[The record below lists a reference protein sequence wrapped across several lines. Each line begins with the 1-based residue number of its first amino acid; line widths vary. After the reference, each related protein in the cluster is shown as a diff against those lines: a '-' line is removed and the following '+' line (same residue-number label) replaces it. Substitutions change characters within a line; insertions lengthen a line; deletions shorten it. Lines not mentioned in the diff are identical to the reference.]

1 MQTVRTYR
9 EQMPRLGSRK
19 LYILIKQNFGSQA
32 GLPGRDKFV
41 DLLSEQGLL
50 LRIKRRKRYRTTDSE
65 HPFKRYPNLIRD
77 KVFTAPNQAWV
88 SDITYVETRDG
99 VCYLSLITDLY
110 SRKIVGWALGK
121 TLQTI
126 HCRSALQMALQSLS
140 YPQDS
145 RGLIH
150 HSDRGC
156 QYCSFDYVNELKSR
170 GMRISMTESGD
181 PLENAVAERV
191 NGIIKSEWLYGVDI
205 KNYEDC
211 RGRVSRAIKAYN
223 DLRPHMSLDYQTPSE
238 VHDQGA
244 TPKQHWKTF
253 RERNQARQG

>member
-1 MQTVRTYR
+1 M
-9 EQMPRLGSRK
+9 
-19 LYILIKQNFGSQA
+19 
-32 GLPGRDKFV
+32 
-41 DLLSEQGLL
+41 LSEQGLL
-50 LRIKRRKRYRTTDSE
+50 LRIKRRRHYKTTDSN

-77 KVFTAPNQAWV
+77 KVFNAPNQAWAG
-88 SDITYVETRDG
+88 DITYVETRDG

-126 HCRSALQMALQSLS
+126 HCRSALQMALQTLR

-145 RGLIH
+145 KGLIH
-150 HSDRGC
+150 HFDRGC
-156 QYCSFDYVNELKSR
+156 QYCSYDYVNELKSR
-170 GMRISMTESGD
+170 GVRISMTESGD

-223 DLRPHMSLDYQTPSE
+223 NLRPHMSLDYQTPSE
-238 VHDQGA
+238 IHDQARFPNGIG
-244 TPKQHWKTF
+244 KYSKN
-253 RERNQARQG
+253 RNKSIEDNRR